1 MKSQLKNNDVVICES
16 HEQWERIK
24 KLAIAA
30 GMDPYCHHSED
41 WRPGRCWTQCGDNNI
56 QGWMLAGARD
66 GGNIMPEHE
75 FVAKMFGVWNNDPV
89 IIIDNHSVEFMDGGD
104 IKVGCMPVP
113 YDTLKAIYEHATTKL

>member
-30 GMDPYCHHSED
+30 GMDPCNRED
-41 WRPGRCWTQCGDNNI
+41 WCPGRCWTQCGDNNI
-56 QGWMLAGARD
+56 QGWRLPEAKQR
-66 GGNIMPEHE
+66 GNVMPEHE

>member
-30 GMDPYCHHSED
+30 GMDPCYRED
-41 WRPGRCWTQCGDNNI
+41 WCPGRCWTQCGDNNI
-56 QGWMLAGARD
+56 QGWRLPEAKQR
-66 GGNIMPEHE
+66 GNVMSEHE

>member
-30 GMDPYCHHSED
+30 GMDPCYRED
-41 WRPGRCWTQCGDNNI
+41 WCPGRCWTQCGDNNI
-56 QGWMLAGARD
+56 QGWRLPEAKQR
-66 GGNIMPEHE
+66 GNVMPEHE